1 MVATVVLLV
10 FAVLM
15 GALVMTVG
23 EELIQDIPEKPQ
35 SSASTICLKEPRGD
49 PLKSLQ
55 VQFLDGK
62 ISRSEYI
69 AKERALIR

>member
-1 MVATVVLLV
+1 MIATVVLLV

-23 EELIQDIPEKPQ
+23 EELVQDIPDQKP
-35 SSASTICLKEPRGD
+35 SSSTVCLKEPRGD
-49 PLKSLQ
+49 PLKTLQ
-55 VQFLDGK
+55 VQFLNGK